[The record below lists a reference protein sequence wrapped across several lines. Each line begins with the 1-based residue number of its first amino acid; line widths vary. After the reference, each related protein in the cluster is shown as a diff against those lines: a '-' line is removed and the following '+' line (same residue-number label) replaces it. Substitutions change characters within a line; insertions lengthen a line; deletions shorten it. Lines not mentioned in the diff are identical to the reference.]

1 MELLQEQ
8 SGYRC
13 KVGNYSSRD
22 REEHQGICQGQ
33 CIWHLEAFRPAGH
46 QCQPVPVWQS
56 SDRPLEGNRRECHCA
71 FQPRGASAG
80 TLHPLYWQ
88 SASWRLA
95 LEVLG
100 LRNFC
105 WDWHSSS
112 LGLAVFIPGTGI
124 FHPGVCHS
132 ASIGLAVH
140 SLVPACRTRDNWHT
154 LSWNSL
160 NGSALMQAAVA
171 LWIIHP
177 KLGTS
182 AGEGGGMQGGLHPL
196 TVTKTCQPHKCLACV
211 QTSKRIAKTINIL
224 SSPGQ
229 RCAQQ
234 GLPSCMQSDC
244 TMRRRLQ
251 TMSPSRHAQVCA
263 VQARIADSKF
273 SLSAD
278 SEQQVVKLGT
288 STDMGFCRSRK
299 KVSTP
304 PGLPYQ
310 CCCFC
315 AQD

>member
-1 MELLQEQ
+1 MKLACRQQTFGLTANVNTTKHPDCQLHTTEVYIYQGLESLDLLVELLQEQ

-105 WDWHSSS
+105 WDWYSSS

-140 SLVPACRTRDNWHT
+140 SLVPACCTRDNWHT

-160 NGSALMQAAVA
+160 NGSALMQAGVA

-182 AGEGGGMQGGLHPL
+182 AGEGGAGGGG
-196 TVTKTCQPHKCLACV
+196 AC
-211 QTSKRIAKTINIL
+211 RE
-224 SSPGQ
+224 
-229 RCAQQ
+229 
-234 GLPSCMQSDC
+234 
-244 TMRRRLQ
+244 
-251 TMSPSRHAQVCA
+251 
-263 VQARIADSKF
+263 DS
-273 SLSAD
+273 
-278 SEQQVVKLGT
+278 T
-288 STDMGFCRSRK
+288 R
-299 KVSTP
+299 
-304 PGLPYQ
+304 
-310 CCCFC
+310 
-315 AQD
+315 